1 MNIILAEEKISGEQL
16 PEQYFSKPSIIF
28 GRDANECDVVFEKE
42 KYPMV
47 SRRHA
52 ELRWNDGRWVIA
64 DLESSYGTFL
74 DGVRLSAPQAVT
86 VDGLIQLGVDGPQ
99 MRVIWFEVADNSSF
113 DISPAAPQSVPAEAA
128 IPAAASGSEAPPHSV
143 SGQTP
148 IQQAKPPA
156 RARIEFSDGRAPFDI
171 TGKSV
176 WLGREPDCDMVFDA
190 AAGTVSRRHAEI
202 RVERGEYL
210 IADNN
215 SFNGTLVNGH
225 RIAVATALSHNDEIQ
240 LGMGGPLLKF
250 SAPMTLRAAIGASEK
265 TGHAEVPGKLPER
278 AKLGSET
285 MVFSVTGDRKG
296 GGEDAAGL
304 APQLVMSAE
313 FNGKSTLSI
322 GRDSENDI
330 RLDGLQISKRHARI
344 QKTAAGIMV
353 EDLGS
358 TNGVFVNGGR
368 VNRRVITPADSVQIG
383 SFLLKI
389 DTVERV
395 GVFDT
400 RSKTRVDAVNIAVDV
415 KNRLGGGT
423 IRLLEGVSLSFQP
436 NEFIGIL
443 GPSGA
448 GKSTLIDALN
458 GVKPPSQGSVFVN
471 NLNLYRHRDS
481 LRQAIGYVPQEDVIH
496 RELSVYRTLYY
507 IARLRLSRDVSKRE
521 IDQII
526 SEVMDVSGLAEHRN
540 ISVGKL
546 SGGQR
551 KRVSIAVEL
560 ITKPSVIYLDEPTS
574 GLDPATE
581 DRVMKLFRQI
591 AETGR
596 TVIMTTHAMENVR
609 LFDKIVVLLRG
620 KLVFYGPP
628 EDALAYLGATNFKQL
643 FDKLQEPIEAGV
655 REQGEPNRKRL
666 AETVAEEWRK
676 RFIET
681 PQYDELIKKPLGEM
695 GVGGDGRG
703 RKVKNRLG
711 IFGAIRQWLTLSRR
725 YSEVL
730 LKDRLNLLILFA
742 QAPIIALLIFLV
754 MGANSPRDFVYFA
767 VSLVAIWFG
776 TSVAAREIIRERT
789 IYRRERMFNLGI
801 LPYLASKLLVLGF
814 IVTLQ
819 SAMLFVP
826 LKFFDLVGLMPMP
839 GELFGIPQFWAM
851 LLTAGVG
858 VSIGL
863 FVSSLVRTPEMATS
877 LVPLILI
884 PQILFSGLV
893 GLPNRIDRVIGMT
906 VPAAWSFDTM
916 KRFSTL
922 DTLEAEGSI
931 PRGKTNGL
939 GLYKYIESENDKAIE
954 KAKKDVDELKK
965 LSGGLGENGTPLKI
979 PEDSLE
985 VPEIKK
991 LPRDLS
997 NYITFLHPWM
1007 NEVLNQLVLMV
1018 MFLGMVL
1025 ATLIVQRVKD
1035 FF

>member
-16 PEQYFSKPSIIF
+16 PERSFSKATILF
-28 GRDANECDVVFEKE
+28 GRDADQCDVVFEKE

-52 ELRWNDGRWVIA
+52 ALRWNAGRWFIA
-64 DLESSYGTFL
+64 DLDSSYGTFL
-74 DGVRLSAPQAVT
+74 DGVRLSAPQPVQ
-86 VDGLIQLGVDGPQ
+86 VDGIIQIGVDGPRI
-99 MRVIWFEVADNSSF
+99 RVIWFEVANDSAFNLPLAVEQSASGGIPNVESGPARSGPNFPSSPGQPTE
-113 DISPAAPQSVPAEAA
+113 PAA
-128 IPAAASGSEAPPHSV
+128 
-143 SGQTP
+143 
-148 IQQAKPPA
+148 KA
-156 RARIEFSDGRAPFDI
+156 RLEFTTGRAPFEI
-171 TGKSV
+171 SRASV
-176 WLGREPDCDMVFDA
+176 WLGREPDCDVVF
-190 AAGTVSRRHAEI
+190 GSSEGMVSRRHAEI
-202 RVERGEYL
+202 RRQGGEYFL
-210 IADNN
+210 ADNN
-215 SFNGTLVNGH
+215 SFNGTLLNGQ
-225 RIAVATALSHNDEIQ
+225 RITTPAGLFHEDEIQ
-240 LGMGGPLLKF
+240 LGMGGPVLKF
-250 SAPMTLRAAIGASEK
+250 VSPMTVRASGGAEAPGLPSARLNEGASPAMSAECSK
-265 TGHAEVPGKLPER
+265 TI
-278 AKLGSET
+278 
-285 MVFSVTGDRKG
+285 VFSPSGDRG
-296 GGEDAAGL
+296 RPLQEAPAS
-304 APQLVMSAE
+304 APQLLISAE
-313 FNGKSTLSI
+313 FDGKSILNI
-322 GRDSENDI
+322 GRDSANDI

-344 QKTAAGIMV
+344 QKTPGGIIV

-368 VNRRVITPADSVQIG
+368 VHRQVITPSDSIQIG
-383 SFLLKI
+383 SFLLRI
-389 DTVERV
+389 DTAQRI

-400 RSKTRVDAVNIAVDV
+400 RSKTHVDAVNISVDV
-415 KNRLGGGT
+415 RNRLGGGR
-423 IRLLEGVSLSFQP
+423 IKLLDGVSLSFQP

-458 GVKPPSQGSVFVN
+458 GVRPASQGNVFVN
-471 NLNLYRHRDS
+471 DLDLYRHRDS

-496 RELSVYRTLYY
+496 RELSVYRTLYFV
-507 IARLRLSRDVSKRE
+507 ARLRLSRDVSRRE

-526 SEVMDVSGLAEHRN
+526 SEVLDVSGLAEHRN
-540 ISVGKL
+540 APVGRL

-560 ITKPSVIYLDEPTS
+560 ITKPSVIFLDEPTS
-574 GLDPATE
+574 GLDPSTE

-609 LFDKIVVLLRG
+609 LFDKIVVLMRG
-620 KLVFYGPP
+620 KLVFYGRP
-628 EDALAYLGATNFKQL
+628 EEALSYLGADNFKQL
-643 FDKLQEPIEAGV
+643 FDRLQDPIEAGV
-655 REQGEPNRKRL
+655 REQGESSRTRL

-681 PQYDELIKKPLGEM
+681 PQYDELIRKPLGKKRAGEAS
-695 GVGGDGRG
+695 GQRA
-703 RKVKNRLG
+703 KNRLG
-711 IFGAIRQWLTLSRR
+711 IWGALRQWLTLSRR
-725 YSEVL
+725 YAEVL

-767 VSLVAIWFG
+767 VSVVAIWFG
-776 TSVAAREIIRERT
+776 TSVAAREIIRERP

-814 IVTLQ
+814 IVTIQ

-826 LKFFDLVGLMPMP
+826 MKFFDLTGMMPMP
-839 GELFGIPQFWAM
+839 GEFLGIPQFWAM

-858 VSIGL
+858 VAIGL

-877 LVPLILI
+877 MVPLILI

-893 GLPNRIDRVIGMT
+893 GLPQGIDRVIGMT
-906 VPAAWSFDTM
+906 VPAALSFDTM

-931 PRGKTNGL
+931 PRGRTNGL
-939 GLYKYIESENDKAIE
+939 GLYKYIETENDKAIE
-954 KAKKDVDELKK
+954 KAKRDVDELKR
-965 LSGGLGENGTPLKI
+965 LSAEAGGNGIPIKI

-985 VPEIKK
+985 FPEIKK

-1007 NEVLNQLVLMV
+1007 NEVVNQLVLML

-1025 ATLIVQRVKD
+1025 ATLIVQRIKD
-1035 FF
+1035 LF